1 MKPSQQQSSPFE
13 YIKACSHSTLPAISK
28 SLVAFALLLTI
39 SGCATKKQTWQD
51 WMNTRQ
57 ASKEVHDDQAVTP
70 TPAFPTN
77 ALVFAPD
84 YKVGDGAMAGPGFD
98 LAMRN
103 PDFPETYI
111 EAVHIDLSHPADGV
125 RIKWAGP
132 HAADGPT
139 GPWCFTPGKGGVG
152 LDCDDDVESNIVD
165 SRCTPKGVFPVVGFA
180 DHLRLTPICLYA
192 TWVLYAPRFIAIHS
206 HTQLP
211 KTPASSGCIRMPY
224 STAKL
229 IHNNSKVGV
238 TLIHIYGTWQS
249 PSTFKTYRPI
259 TISNNAPLAMR
270 ALQK

>member
-1 MKPSQQQSSPFE
+1 MKPSQQQFSPFVLFNGRF
-13 YIKACSHSTLPAISK
+13 HSDLSAIFR
-28 SLVAFALLLTI
+28 SLVAIVFLLTI

-51 WMNTRQ
+51 WMNARQ
-57 ASKEVHDDQAVTP
+57 TSKEVHDDKAVPP
-70 TPAFPTN
+70 TPPFPTN
-77 ALVFAPD
+77 GTALVFAPD
-84 YKVGDGAMAGPGFD
+84 YKIGDGAVAGPGFD

-111 EAVHIDLSHPADGV
+111 ETVHIDLSHPADGV
-125 RIKWAGP
+125 RIKWAGH

-152 LDCDDDVESNIVD
+152 MNCDDEIESNIVD

-211 KTPASSGCIRMPY
+211 KTPASSGCIRMPF

-249 PSTFKTYRPI
+249 PATFKSYSAAAT
-259 TISNNAPLAMR
+259 SNIAR
-270 ALQK
+270 